1 MSLVV
6 FKRNPSSTE
15 ALSDGSREPGTPFPR
30 NVEGGPVAVAQ
41 VLNVQDWSA
50 SAAPCAERMPFTSAV
65 RVFPAG
71 SASVGVNV
79 NVFASD
85 EVLTVP
91 ATGVAPSFN
100 VKVVPD
106 ASGWLN
112 DALTVVDV
120 LTSAAPD
127 AGVREVRV
135 MAVAALGVNE
145 TSTR

>member
-1 MSLVV
+1 M
-6 FKRNPSSTE
+6 
-15 ALSDGSREPGTPFPR
+15 
-30 NVEGGPVAVAQ
+30 
-41 VLNVQDWSA
+41 
-50 SAAPCAERMPFTSAV
+50 
-65 RVFPAG
+65 
-71 SASVGVNV
+71 
-79 NVFASD
+79 
-85 EVLTVP
+85 LTVP
-91 ATGVAPSFN
+91 ATGVEPSFS

-127 AGVREVRV
+127 AGVREVRM